1 MHVALGISPARYDE
15 VKRRLVER
23 GVGHQE
29 VGGSL
34 YIKDPNGLGIELL
47 PMG

>member
-1 MHVALGISPARYDE
+1 MHIALGISPVRYGE
-15 VKRRLVER
+15 VKKRLVER
-23 GVGHQE
+23 GVSHQE

-34 YIKDPNGLGIELL
+34 YVKDPNGLGIELL